1 MADVQDTVKSALDQ
15 SAQAAQQAFDVG
27 NQAFMDSID
36 KSLSALNDVNAQGK
50 RNLEAVVASVTA
62 ATKGAEALGAQAMAY
77 SKKAF
82 EDNIAQAKAL
92 TGARSVQE
100 VVELQTSFAK
110 TALEAYIGQL
120 NTATETVSAAMKD
133 SLRPIN
139 ERTSAL
145 VETFQGAR

>member
-1 MADVQDTVKSALDQ
+1 MDSGENAFKSTVEQFSTA
-15 SAQAAQQAFDVG
+15 G
-27 NQAFMDSID
+27 NQAFKDSVD

>member
-1 MADVQDTVKSALDQ
+1 MAAEAAKTTVEQFTTASNV
-15 SAQAAQQAFDVG
+15 AFKEGVE
-27 NQAFMDSID
+27 
-36 KSLSALNDVNAQGK
+36 KSLAALNELNANSK
-50 RNLEAVVASVTA
+50 KNLEAIVASTTA
-62 ATKGAEALGAQAMAY
+62 ATKGAEALGAQAVAY
-77 SKKAF
+77 GKQTF
-82 EDNIAQAKAL
+82 EANISQARAL

-100 VVELQTSFAK
+100 VVELQTAFAK

-120 NTATETVSAAMKD
+120 NAASETVSSALKD